1 MLIQNLLHQFLQFH
15 NSNFLLCYSFVNIL
29 IQILKMSR
37 NYSNFFVNNLCK
49 NEFYKDNPH

>member
-1 MLIQNLLHQFLQFH
+1 M
-15 NSNFLLCYSFVNIL
+15 NIL